1 MTPPGER
8 ERVPGANLMV
18 VLTATMAVGP
28 LLTHSLSAMSP
39 LVIQDLRLTE
49 AQFGLLATVTFFVAA
64 VTAVRTG
71 RWADRL
77 GARTLL
83 AVMFGG
89 AVLAMLLAAVAPDY
103 TVLLL
108 AMVLSGLGQV
118 MANPATNRLIRLHVP
133 AHRRA
138 SWLGIK
144 QAGVQAAQLVA
155 GLTFPALGLL
165 LGWRTAVA
173 VAAGAVLLLLVH
185 GWLTVPEN
193 HAGDRSAPRSRR
205 APDPGAGSGAALAS
219 RWNPASGPAAVSGTA
234 SASGSAAVSGT
245 ASAPG
250 PAAVS
255 GTASASGPAAVS
267 RTTSASGAAPGPGAA
282 PVPRAV
288 PGSGPGPGSRTGSSS
303 PDRSGRTGGRPPM
316 PGVVRAY
323 AAAAALTGLG
333 AQAANV
339 YLPLYAHRELGLDVV
354 AAGATVSVAALVG
367 IASRVLWARVMD
379 RPGADGFVLLAG
391 MALGAAVSAGLLV
404 LAPLHP
410 ALAWAV
416 WPAAVL
422 HGGAALAVSVI
433 VMSGAMRAVPAERV
447 GASTGVVTMGLYA
460 GFCSGPL
467 VMGLLLQLTG
477 SFAVGWILVLV
488 CYLACG
494 LLAVLVRRR
503 SRLRTGPA
511 AGTPSVDPRR

>member
-1 MTPPGER
+1 MSR
-8 ERVPGANLMV
+8 DRGAGAHLML

-39 LVIQDLRLTE
+39 LVIQDLQLTE
-49 AQFGLLATVTFFVAA
+49 TQFGLLATTTFLVAA
-64 VTAVRTG
+64 LTAVRTG

-77 GARTLL
+77 TARTLL
-83 AVMFGG
+83 VVMFGG
-89 AVLAMLLAAVAPDY
+89 AALAMLLTAAAPGY

-133 AHRRA
+133 AARRA

-144 QAGVQAAQLVA
+144 QAGVQASQLVA

-165 LGWRTAVA
+165 LGWRTAVLVA
-173 VAAGAVLLLLVH
+173 VGVVLLLLVH
-185 GWLTVPEN
+185 GWWTVPDN
-193 HAGDRSAPRSRR
+193 HAGTPAGRASRTASRSGTAPRSRTR
-205 APDPGAGSGAALAS
+205 AALTSWAPLRSWAARRS
-219 RWNPASGPAAVSGTA
+219 R
-234 SASGSAAVSGT
+234 
-245 ASAPG
+245 SAPAPPSR
-250 PAAVS
+250 PA
-255 GTASASGPAAVS
+255 
-267 RTTSASGAAPGPGAA
+267 
-282 PVPRAV
+282 
-288 PGSGPGPGSRTGSSS
+288 
-303 PDRSGRTGGRPPM
+303 RPPM

-354 AAGATVSVAALVG
+354 TAGATVSVSALVG

-379 RPGADGFVLLAG
+379 RPRADGFVLLAG
-391 MALGAAVSAGLLV
+391 MALGAAASAVVLI

-410 ALAWAV
+410 GLGWAV

-422 HGGAALAVSVI
+422 HGGAALAVSVV

-447 GASTGVVTMGLYA
+447 GASTGVVTMGLYG
-460 GFCSGPL
+460 GFCAGPL
-467 VMGLLLQLTG
+467 VLGGLLQLTG
-477 SFAVGWILVLV
+477 SFAVGWAVVLAG
-488 CYLACG
+488 YLACAG
-494 LLAVLVRRR
+494 LAVLVRSRARR
-503 SRLRTGPA
+503 
-511 AGTPSVDPRR
+511 

>member
-1 MTPPGER
+1 M
-8 ERVPGANLMV
+8 L

-39 LVIQDLRLTE
+39 LVIADLELTE
-49 AQFGLLATVTFFVAA
+49 AQFGLLATTTFFVAA

-77 GARTLL
+77 AARTLL
-83 AVMFGG
+83 VVMFGG
-89 AVLAMLLAAVAPDY
+89 AALAMLLTAAAPGY
-103 TVLLL
+103 AVLLA

-133 AHRRA
+133 AGRRA

-144 QAGVQAAQLVA
+144 QAGVQASQLVA

-165 LGWRTAVA
+165 LGWRTAVLVA
-173 VAAGAVLLLLVH
+173 VGAVLLLLVH
-185 GWLTVPEN
+185 GWWTVPDN
-193 HAGDRSAPRSRR
+193 HPGTPVARPSRTTS
-205 APDPGAGSGAALAS
+205 P
-219 RWNPASGPAAVSGTA
+219 SGTA
-234 SASGSAAVSGT
+234 SRSRT
-245 ASAPG
+245 ASRSW
-250 PAAVS
+250 AALRS
-255 GTASASGPAAVS
+255 WTGRRTRRPEPTRRPRAA
-267 RTTSASGAAPGPGAA
+267 GAAA
-282 PVPRAV
+282 
-288 PGSGPGPGSRTGSSS
+288 
-303 PDRSGRTGGRPPM
+303 RPPM
-316 PGVVRAY
+316 PGAVRAY

-354 AAGATVSVAALVG
+354 AAGATVSVSALVG

-391 MALGAAVSAGLLV
+391 MALGAAVSAVLLV

-410 ALAWAV
+410 GLAWAV

-422 HGGAALAVSVI
+422 HGGAALAVSVV
-433 VMSGAMRAVPAERV
+433 VMSAAMRAVPADRV

-460 GFCSGPL
+460 GFCAGPL
-467 VMGLLLQLTG
+467 VLGGLLQLTG
-477 SFAVGWILVLV
+477 SFAVGWGVVLV
-488 CYLACG
+488 CYLACAA
-494 LLAVLVRRR
+494 LAVLVR
-503 SRLRTGPA
+503 SRAHR
-511 AGTPSVDPRR
+511 

>member
-1 MTPPGER
+1 MTR
-8 ERVPGANLMV
+8 DRRPGAHLML

-39 LVIQDLRLTE
+39 LVIADLELTE
-49 AQFGLLATVTFFVAA
+49 AQFGLLATTTFFVAA

-77 GARTLL
+77 AARTLL
-83 AVMFGG
+83 VVMFGG
-89 AVLAMLLAAVAPDY
+89 AALAMLLTAAAPGY
-103 TVLLL
+103 AVLLA

-133 AHRRA
+133 AGRRA

-144 QAGVQAAQLVA
+144 QAGVQASQLVA

-165 LGWRTAVA
+165 LGWRTAVLVA
-173 VAAGAVLLLLVH
+173 VGAVLLLLVH
-185 GWLTVPEN
+185 GWWTVPDN
-193 HAGDRSAPRSRR
+193 H
-205 APDPGAGSGAALAS
+205 PGTPVA
-219 RWNPASGPAAVSGTA
+219 RP
-234 SASGSAAVSGT
+234 
-245 ASAPG
+245 
-250 PAAVS
+250 
-255 GTASASGPAAVS
+255 S
-267 RTTSASGAAPGPGAA
+267 RTTSPSGTTTPFRSRTAGAAA
-282 PVPRAV
+282 
-288 PGSGPGPGSRTGSSS
+288 
-303 PDRSGRTGGRPPM
+303 RPPM
-316 PGVVRAY
+316 PGAVRAY

-354 AAGATVSVAALVG
+354 AAGATVSVSALVG

-391 MALGAAVSAGLLV
+391 MALGAAASAVLLV

-410 ALAWAV
+410 GLAWAV

-422 HGGAALAVSVI
+422 HGGAALAVSVV
-433 VMSGAMRAVPAERV
+433 VMSAAMRAVPADRV

-460 GFCSGPL
+460 GFCAGPL
-467 VMGLLLQLTG
+467 ALGGLLQLTG
-477 SFAVGWILVLV
+477 SFAVGWGVVLV
-488 CYLACG
+488 CYLACAA
-494 LLAVLVRRR
+494 LAVLVR
-503 SRLRTGPA
+503 SRAHR
-511 AGTPSVDPRR
+511 

>member
-1 MTPPGER
+1 MTR
-8 ERVPGANLMV
+8 DRRPGAHLML

-39 LVIQDLRLTE
+39 LVIADLELTE
-49 AQFGLLATVTFFVAA
+49 TQFGLLATTTFFVAA
-64 VTAVRTG
+64 LTAVRTG

-77 GARTLL
+77 SARTLL
-83 AVMFGG
+83 VVMFGG
-89 AVLAMLLAAVAPDY
+89 AALAMLLTAAAPGY
-103 TVLLL
+103 AVLLV

-133 AHRRA
+133 AARRA

-144 QAGVQAAQLVA
+144 QAGVQASQLVA

-165 LGWRTAVA
+165 LGWRTAVL

-185 GWLTVPEN
+185 GWWTVPDN
-193 HAGDRSAPRSRR
+193 HPGAPAGLPSPTASRSWTTLPARSWAALRSRTAPRSRR
-205 APDPGAGSGAALAS
+205 AQTPSSRAA
-219 RWNPASGPAAVSGTA
+219 RAAA
-234 SASGSAAVSGT
+234 
-245 ASAPG
+245 
-250 PAAVS
+250 
-255 GTASASGPAAVS
+255 
-267 RTTSASGAAPGPGAA
+267 
-282 PVPRAV
+282 
-288 PGSGPGPGSRTGSSS
+288 
-303 PDRSGRTGGRPPM
+303 RPPM

-354 AAGATVSVAALVG
+354 TAGTTVSVSALVG

-379 RPGADGFVLLAG
+379 RPRADGFVLLAG
-391 MALGAAVSAGLLV
+391 MALGAAASAVLLI

-410 ALAWAV
+410 GLAWAV

-422 HGGAALAVSVI
+422 HGGAALAVSVV
-433 VMSGAMRAVPAERV
+433 VMSAAMRAVPADRV

-460 GFCSGPL
+460 GFCAGPL
-467 VMGLLLQLTG
+467 VLGGLLQLTG
-477 SFAVGWILVLV
+477 SFAVGWAVVLV
-488 CYLACG
+488 CYLACAG
-494 LLAVLVRRR
+494 LAVLVRSRARR
-503 SRLRTGPA
+503 S
-511 AGTPSVDPRR
+511 

>member
-1 MTPPGER
+1 MTR
-8 ERVPGANLMV
+8 DRRPGAHLML

-39 LVIQDLRLTE
+39 LVIADLELTE
-49 AQFGLLATVTFFVAA
+49 AQFGLLATTTFFVAA

-77 GARTLL
+77 AARTLL
-83 AVMFGG
+83 VVMFGG
-89 AVLAMLLAAVAPDY
+89 AALAMLLTAAAPGY
-103 TVLLL
+103 AVLLA

-133 AHRRA
+133 AGRRA

-144 QAGVQAAQLVA
+144 QAGVQASQLVA

-165 LGWRTAVA
+165 LGWRTAVLVA
-173 VAAGAVLLLLVH
+173 VGAVLLLLVH
-185 GWLTVPEN
+185 GWWTVPDN
-193 HAGDRSAPRSRR
+193 H
-205 APDPGAGSGAALAS
+205 PGT
-219 RWNPASGPAAVSGTA
+219 PAAR
-234 SASGSAAVSGT
+234 
-245 ASAPG
+245 P
-250 PAAVS
+250 
-255 GTASASGPAAVS
+255 S
-267 RTTSASGAAPGPGAA
+267 RTTSPSGTTTPFRSRTAGAAA
-282 PVPRAV
+282 
-288 PGSGPGPGSRTGSSS
+288 
-303 PDRSGRTGGRPPM
+303 RPPM
-316 PGVVRAY
+316 PGAVRAY

-354 AAGATVSVAALVG
+354 AAGATVSVSALVG

-391 MALGAAVSAGLLV
+391 MALGAAASAVMLV

-410 ALAWAV
+410 GLAWAV

-422 HGGAALAVSVI
+422 HGGAALAVSVV
-433 VMSGAMRAVPAERV
+433 VMSAAMRAVPADRV

-460 GFCSGPL
+460 GFCAGPL
-467 VMGLLLQLTG
+467 VLGGLLQLTG
-477 SFAVGWILVLV
+477 SFAVGWGVVLV
-488 CYLACG
+488 CYLACAA
-494 LLAVLVRRR
+494 LAVLVRSRARR
-503 SRLRTGPA
+503 
-511 AGTPSVDPRR
+511 

>member
-1 MTPPGER
+1 MSAPGR
-8 ERVPGANLMV
+8 EQAPGANLLL

-39 LVIQDLRLTE
+39 LVIQDLGLTE
-49 AQFGLLATVTFFVAA
+49 SQFGLLATVTFLVAA

-89 AVLAMLLAAVAPDY
+89 AVLAMLLTAAAPDY

-118 MANPATNRLIRLHVP
+118 MANPTTNRLIRLHVP

-173 VAAGAVLLLLVH
+173 VAAGVVLLLLVH
-185 GWLTVPEN
+185 GWLTVPDN
-193 HAGDRSAPRSRR
+193 HGPVR
-205 APDPGAGSGAALAS
+205 
-219 RWNPASGPAAVSGTA
+219 PAAVPGTA
-234 SASGSAAVSGT
+234 
-245 ASAPG
+245 P
-250 PAAVS
+250 
-255 GTASASGPAAVS
+255 
-267 RTTSASGAAPGPGAA
+267 
-282 PVPRAV
+282 AV
-288 PGSGPGPGSRTGSSS
+288 PGTPPAVPGTPTPAPVTPSPVPAGTPGPVR
-303 PDRSGRTGGRPPM
+303 RAPM

-354 AAGATVSVAALVG
+354 AAGATVSVAALLG
-367 IASRVLWARVMD
+367 IVSRVLWARVMD
-379 RPGADGFVLLAG
+379 RPGTDGFALLG
-391 MALGAAVSAGLLV
+391 VMALGAAVSAVLLV

-422 HGGAALAVSVI
+422 HGGAALAVSVV

-447 GASTGVVTMGLYA
+447 GASTGVVTMGLYT
-460 GFCSGPL
+460 GFCAGPL
-467 VMGLLLQLTG
+467 VMGTLLQLTG
-477 SFAVGWILVLV
+477 SFAVGWAVVLV

-494 LLAVLVRRR
+494 LLAVLVRWR
-503 SRLRTGPA
+503 SRRQAASRAEVRPA
-511 AGTPSVDPRR
+511 CPGR

>member
-1 MTPPGER
+1 MTRDRG
-8 ERVPGANLMV
+8 PGAHLML

-39 LVIQDLRLTE
+39 LVIADLELTE
-49 AQFGLLATVTFFVAA
+49 TQFGLLATTTFFVAA
-64 VTAVRTG
+64 LTAVRTG

-77 GARTLL
+77 SARTLL
-83 AVMFGG
+83 VVMFGG
-89 AVLAMLLAAVAPDY
+89 AALAMLLTAAAPGY
-103 TVLLL
+103 AVLLV

-133 AHRRA
+133 AARRA

-144 QAGVQAAQLVA
+144 QAGVQASQLVA

-165 LGWRTAVA
+165 LGWRTAVL

-185 GWLTVPEN
+185 GWWTVPDN
-193 HAGDRSAPRSRR
+193 HPGAPAGRPSLTASRSWTTMPARSWAALRSRTAPRSRR
-205 APDPGAGSGAALAS
+205 AQTPSSRSARAAA
-219 RWNPASGPAAVSGTA
+219 
-234 SASGSAAVSGT
+234 
-245 ASAPG
+245 
-250 PAAVS
+250 
-255 GTASASGPAAVS
+255 
-267 RTTSASGAAPGPGAA
+267 
-282 PVPRAV
+282 
-288 PGSGPGPGSRTGSSS
+288 
-303 PDRSGRTGGRPPM
+303 RPPM

-354 AAGATVSVAALVG
+354 TAGATVSVSALVG

-379 RPGADGFVLLAG
+379 RPRADGFVLLAG
-391 MALGAAVSAGLLV
+391 MALGAAASAVLLI

-410 ALAWAV
+410 GLAWTV

-422 HGGAALAVSVI
+422 HGGAALAVSVV
-433 VMSGAMRAVPAERV
+433 VMSAAMRAVPADRV

-460 GFCSGPL
+460 GFCAGPL
-467 VMGLLLQLTG
+467 VLGGLLQLTG
-477 SFAVGWILVLV
+477 SFAVGWTVVLV
-488 CYLACG
+488 CYLACAA
-494 LLAVLVRRR
+494 LAVLVRSRARR
-503 SRLRTGPA
+503 S
-511 AGTPSVDPRR
+511 

>member
-1 MTPPGER
+1 VSTPGNR
-8 ERVPGANLMV
+8 EQAPGANLLL

-39 LVIQDLRLTE
+39 LVIEDLGLVE
-49 AQFGLLATVTFFVAA
+49 SQFGLLATVTFFVAA

-83 AVMFGG
+83 TVMFGG
-89 AVLAMLLAAVAPDY
+89 AVLAMLLTAAAPDY
-103 TVLLL
+103 AVLLL

-144 QAGVQAAQLVA
+144 QAGVQASQLVA

-173 VAAGAVLLLLVH
+173 VAAGVVLLLLVH
-185 GWLTVPEN
+185 GWLTVPDN
-193 HAGDRSAPRSRR
+193 HGAVRPEAAPDKPSPTPVTPSPVPAGTPGPVRR
-205 APDPGAGSGAALAS
+205 A
-219 RWNPASGPAAVSGTA
+219 
-234 SASGSAAVSGT
+234 
-245 ASAPG
+245 
-250 PAAVS
+250 
-255 GTASASGPAAVS
+255 
-267 RTTSASGAAPGPGAA
+267 
-282 PVPRAV
+282 
-288 PGSGPGPGSRTGSSS
+288 
-303 PDRSGRTGGRPPM
+303 PM

-354 AAGATVSVAALVG
+354 AAGATVSVAALLG
-367 IASRVLWARVMD
+367 IASRVLWARVLD
-379 RPGADGFVLLAG
+379 RPGTDGFALLG
-391 MALGAAVSAGLLV
+391 VMALGAAASAVLLV

-422 HGGAALAVSVI
+422 HGGAALAVSVV
-433 VMSGAMRAVPAERV
+433 VMSGAMRAVPTERV

-460 GFCSGPL
+460 GFCAGPL
-467 VMGLLLQLTG
+467 VMGALLQLTG
-477 SFAVGWILVLV
+477 SFAVGWAVVLV

-494 LLAVLVRRR
+494 LLAVLVRRH
-503 SRLRTGPA
+503 SRRRVAPRAANRPPGP
-511 AGTPSVDPRR
+511 GG

>member
-1 MTPPGER
+1 M
-8 ERVPGANLMV
+8 L

-39 LVIQDLRLTE
+39 LVIADLELTE
-49 AQFGLLATVTFFVAA
+49 AQFGLLATTTFFVAA

-77 GARTLL
+77 AARTLL
-83 AVMFGG
+83 VVMFGG
-89 AVLAMLLAAVAPDY
+89 AALAMLLTAAAPGY
-103 TVLLL
+103 TVLLV

-133 AHRRA
+133 AGRRA

-144 QAGVQAAQLVA
+144 QAGVQASQLVA

-165 LGWRTAVA
+165 LGWRTAVLVA
-173 VAAGAVLLLLVH
+173 VGAVLLLLVH
-185 GWLTVPEN
+185 GWWTVPDN
-193 HAGDRSAPRSRR
+193 H
-205 APDPGAGSGAALAS
+205 PGT
-219 RWNPASGPAAVSGTA
+219 PAAR
-234 SASGSAAVSGT
+234 
-245 ASAPG
+245 P
-250 PAAVS
+250 
-255 GTASASGPAAVS
+255 S
-267 RTTSASGAAPGPGAA
+267 RTTSPSRSGI
-282 PVPRAV
+282 PVADGVPARDGVSDRRRDAAV
-288 PGSGPGPGSRTGSSS
+288 PVLGGPPVVDRS
-303 PDRSGRTGGRPPM
+303 PDRRPEPTRRSRTAGAAARPPM
-316 PGVVRAY
+316 PGAVRAY

-354 AAGATVSVAALVG
+354 AAGATVSVSALVG

-391 MALGAAVSAGLLV
+391 MALGAAASAVLLI

-410 ALAWAV
+410 GLAWAV

-422 HGGAALAVSVI
+422 HGGAALAVSVV
-433 VMSGAMRAVPAERV
+433 VMSAAMRAVPADRV

-460 GFCSGPL
+460 GFCAGPL
-467 VMGLLLQLTG
+467 VLGGLLQLTG
-477 SFAVGWILVLV
+477 SFAVGWGVVLV
-488 CYLACG
+488 CYLACAA
-494 LLAVLVRRR
+494 LAVLVR
-503 SRLRTGPA
+503 SRAHR
-511 AGTPSVDPRR
+511 